1 MTTATTT
8 VDADE
13 LRARAHTIMALVTEA
28 LVELDG
34 LPPHPQRT
42 RLGRHLLTAHS
53 VAKAWREDGNMDTSK
68 GVHPHG

>member
-1 MTTATTT
+1 MSIATAA

-13 LRARAHTIMALVTEA
+13 LRARAQAIQYLVTEA

-42 RLGRHLLTAHS
+42 RLGRHLLAAHN
-53 VAKAWREDGNMDTSK
+53 VAKMWHKDGNMDTSK
-68 GVHPHG
+68 ALR

>member
-1 MTTATTT
+1 MTTAT

-13 LRARAHTIMALVTEA
+13 LRARAHAIICYVTEA

-42 RLGRHLLTAHS
+42 RLGRHLLTARAIAS
-53 VAKAWREDGNMDTSK
+53 AWVEDGNMDTSK
-68 GVHPHG
+68 GAHHV